1 VISACR
7 VASDTDVPRSSPIR
21 RVSPLTPASTWRCR
35 LSSTRSDSDGWPPTE
50 TLTSNPEATSKRE
63 NVDTATSR
71 VITLPEPRTLV
82 RLHEADTAA
91 STTNK
96 NATSTI
102 RTARIGASFRQDHG
116 PQRTSTITKLTLS
129 PAERGRSTGPARRS
143 ADRKCPPPAVSATG
157 WYRSRET

>member
-1 VISACR
+1 MALQVVVDA
-7 VASDTDVPRSSPIR
+7 
-21 RVSPLTPASTWRCR
+21 
-35 LSSTRSDSDGWPPTE
+35 SDSDGWPPTE

-102 RTARIGASFRQDHG
+102 RTARIGASFRQDHE
-116 PQRTSTITKLTLS
+116 PQTTSTITKLTLT
-129 PAERGRSTGPARRS
+129 PAEHGRSTGPAKRS
-143 ADRKCPPPAVSATG
+143 ADRKCPPPPFSQQAGTG
-157 WYRSRET
+157 QEKTSPARVMDQAAG